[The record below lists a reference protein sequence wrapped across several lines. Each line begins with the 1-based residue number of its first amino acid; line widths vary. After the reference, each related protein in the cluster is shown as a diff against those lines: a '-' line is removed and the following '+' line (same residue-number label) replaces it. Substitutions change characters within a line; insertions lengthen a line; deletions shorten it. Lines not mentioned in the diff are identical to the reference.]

1 MPLVAPSQGK
11 EIMVG
16 AFVNKTAPTNL
27 KLKLFKNDL
36 TPAKATVI
44 GDFTESDIAGYAAK
58 DLTGTNWTVATNGG
72 DTLGS
77 YAEQTWTFTGAG
89 SIYGYYITNNDGSKV
104 VWAERYTDAPHTFPS
119 GGGTEKVTVKIQIAT
134 AP

>member
-36 TPAKATVI
+36 TPVVGTVI

-58 DLTGTNWTVATNGG
+58 DLTGASWTVATGT
-72 DTLGS
+72 DTEGS
-77 YAEQTWTFTGAG
+77 FAEQEFTFTGAG
-89 SIYGYYITNNDGSKV
+89 SIYGYYVTNNDGSKV
-104 VWAERYTDAPHTFPS
+104 VWAERFSDGVHTFPS

-134 AP
+134 AI